1 MVVGICQAVNGRRAA
16 KEKLYRNLKIKS
28 ENITMSHSS
37 QNIKLR
43 LFTIVGRWSWCLFTI
58 ILNLMDPRINCVSL
72 YIQVEK

>member
-43 LFTIVGRWSWCLFTI
+43 LFTIVSRCLFKI